1 MGRRVPVLWLP
12 LIGFLLAA
20 GLVAALGRDLDGR
33 YAGSHSGVGLT
44 NSKAVGGAAVRMP
57 TAVS

>member
-12 LIGFLLAA
+12 LIGFLLAT
-20 GLVAALGRDLDGR
+20 GLSGRTLC
-33 YAGSHSGVGLT
+33 GVPTRLGLT

-57 TAVS
+57 TAAW